1 MSDTA
6 QVIRG
11 EEAIGERLFAAVPKD
26 SPLLLP
32 PPLFTFL
39 GMQLSELEPG
49 VRLTCTLAA
58 RREFCNPAAVVQGG
72 IIASAIDGVIGAF
85 AYLEMGQPVTTT
97 TLNINYLRPL
107 YGDGSE
113 WTVEARVRARTRLQC
128 FLDGAAYNAQGKPV
142 ALLTTTMRAMV

>member
-1 MSDTA
+1 MSEA
-6 QVIRG
+6 PEIIRG
-11 EEAIGERLFAAVPKD
+11 EAAIGAYLFGTMPED
-26 SPLLLP
+26 SPLLMP

-39 GMQLSELEPG
+39 DMHLSELEPG

-85 AYLEMGQPVTTT
+85 AYHEMGQPVTTT

-107 YGDGSE
+107 YGDGSQ
-113 WTVEARVRARTRLQC
+113 WTAEARVRARTRKQV
-128 FLDGAAYNAQGKPV
+128 FLDGTACNAQGKPV